1 MLMSKNDAAW
11 EELFKRHS
19 ILESIEKN
27 GSHQISATQIN
38 VLREARLMTKFDH
51 KIQLPTIFQENSL
64 TIQPNSRGT
73 YVIGRFASYQDL
85 PDNSLLP
92 IEILPFPDNIETINP
107 DNLFSESMALLCAH
121 NSGMIADLLGEESS
135 LTVLGRMSTGRF
147 SYCINDIK
155 SGHWH
160 GISVENSQCEIDG
173 GFEGHKRFALIE
185 AKNEG
190 VDDFLIRQL
199 YYPYRLWKPQ
209 VTKEVLPIFLSI
221 SDSVFSFYVYRFAE
235 EAHYNSIELV
245 SHRKYQIG
253 TTDIELEDIVKTL
266 NNTAIL
272 PDPKGIPFPQS
283 DSFSRIID
291 LLTQLYAAQ
300 SLSQEDI
307 TTNHAFDTRQTQY
320 YTNAAA
326 YLGLIERK
334 QSKEHGVAY
343 SLTEKGSKIM
353 GKKHRARN
361 LSLVQAI
368 LEHGVFHQTLR
379 LYMDKGA
386 KPVREQVEAIMRE
399 ANLEGL
405 GKESSTIPRRAQ
417 TVLAWM
423 EWIVELTQR

>member
-1 MLMSKNDAAW
+1 MSKNDVAW
-11 EELFKRHS
+11 EELFKRHG
-19 ILESIEKN
+19 ILENIEKN
-27 GSHQISATQIN
+27 GFHQISATQIN
-38 VLREARLMTKFDH
+38 ALREARLMTKFDH

-73 YVIGRFASYQDL
+73 YVIGRFTSYQDL
-85 PDNSLLP
+85 PDNPSLP
-92 IEILPFPDNIETINP
+92 IEILPFPDNIETISP
-107 DNLFSESMALLCAH
+107 DNLFSESIALLCAH

-147 SYCINDIK
+147 SYSINDIK
-155 SGHWH
+155 SGQRHS
-160 GISVENSQCEIDG
+160 ISVENSQCEIDS
-173 GFEGHKRFALIE
+173 GFEGPKRFALIE

-221 SDSVFSFYVYRFAE
+221 SDSVFSFYIYRFTDE
-235 EAHYNSIELV
+235 THYNSIELV

-266 NNTAIL
+266 NSTAIL
-272 PDPKGIPFPQS
+272 SEPKGIPFPQS
-283 DSFSRIID
+283 DSFNRVID
-291 LLTQLYAAQ
+291 LLAQLHAAQ

-320 YTNAAA
+320 YTNAGA

-334 QSKEHGVAY
+334 QSKEHGVTY

-353 GKKHRARN
+353 SKKLRARN
-361 LSLVQAI
+361 LSLVQTV
-368 LEHGVFHQTLR
+368 LEHGVFNQSLR
-379 LYMDKGA
+379 LYMQ
-386 KPVREQVEAIMRE
+386 QVTRPSRDQIEAIMRD
-399 ANLEGL
+399 ANLERL
-405 GKESSTIPRRAQ
+405 GKEGSTIPRRAQ
-417 TVLAWM
+417 TVLAWID
-423 EWIVELTQR
+423 WIIGLTNR